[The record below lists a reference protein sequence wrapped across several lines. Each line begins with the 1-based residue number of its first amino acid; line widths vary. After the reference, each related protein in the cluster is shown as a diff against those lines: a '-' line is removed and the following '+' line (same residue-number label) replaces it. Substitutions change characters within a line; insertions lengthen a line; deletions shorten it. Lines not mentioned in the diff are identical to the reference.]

1 MVGSILQTECMVLVC
16 TILQMDIDMKVVGMK
31 EEGKDL
37 VCILSEMGT
46 LNPGIGKTV
55 FSAFQRLKIM
65 SKLLKQSRYTSNSIL
80 SPNCIPL
87 NDLSFF

>member
-37 VCILSEMGT
+37 VCILSEMAT
-46 LNPGIGKTV
+46 LNQVIGKTV

-65 SKLLKQSRYTSNSIL
+65 SKLLKQSRYTSNSISKL
-80 SPNCIPL
+80 V
-87 NDLSFF
+87 

>member
-46 LNPGIGKTV
+46 LNPGIGKMV

-65 SKLLKQSRYTSNSIL
+65 SKLLKQSRYASNSIPKWYRVIW
-80 SPNCIPL
+80 SVK
-87 NDLSFF
+87 